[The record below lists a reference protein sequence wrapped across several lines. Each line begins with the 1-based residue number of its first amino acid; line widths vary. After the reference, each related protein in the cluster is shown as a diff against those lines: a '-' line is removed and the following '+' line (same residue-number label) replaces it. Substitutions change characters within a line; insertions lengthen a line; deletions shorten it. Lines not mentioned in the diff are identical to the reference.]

1 MKVAIFL
8 GLLIGLVMGAAAMAR
23 YIRQEVAG
31 NIGPRLRNIELQ
43 LDALRSEV
51 NLATELR
58 LASLN
63 SRTHPDQPGA

>member
-1 MKVAIFL
+1 MKVAVFL

-23 YIRQEVAG
+23 YVRQEVAD

-43 LDALRSEV
+43 LDALRAEV

-58 LASLN
+58 LASLDL
-63 SRTHPDQPGA
+63 RTRPDQPGS

>member
-31 NIGPRLRNIELQ
+31 NIGPRLRNIEL
-43 LDALRSEV
+43 
-51 NLATELR
+51 R

>member
-63 SRTHPDQPGA
+63 SRAHPDQPGA

>member
-1 MKVAIFL
+1 MAVFL
-8 GLLIGLVMGAAAMAR
+8 GLLIGLVMGAGAMAR

-43 LDALRSEV
+43 LDALRAEV
-51 NLATELR
+51 NLASELR

-63 SRTHPDQPGA
+63 RRAHADQPDS